1 MLSPKK
7 GRTAADLTGVPAASF
22 SINQFCQRHDISRG
36 KYFGMRRLGLGPV
49 EMRLGPGTVRI
60 TREAE
65 LDWQRAREHPAG
77 DELVEIEQGK
87 AALAARG
94 STAGTAAAASPKHIS
109 HKRRKRQA

>member
-1 MLSPKK
+1 MSE
-7 GRTAADLTGVPAASF
+7 TAASF
-22 SINQFCQRHDISRG
+22 NIDQFCERHGISRG

-65 LDWQRAREHPAG
+65 LNWQRAREHPAG
-77 DELVEIEQGK
+77 AELVEIEQGK
-87 AALAARG
+87 AVLAARG

-109 HKRRKRQA
+109 NRRQRRR